1 MILSGAGG
9 YFYRRIGSTTTDAV
23 QYYIEHSQRKHWI
36 GGAPQSE
43 YDQVKVPQQNT
54 KQAKLTDF

>member
-1 MILSGAGG
+1 
-9 YFYRRIGSTTTDAV
+9 V

-36 GGAPQSE
+36 GAAVSQKD
-43 YDQVKVPQQNT
+43 YDQVRAQQQEEDKI